1 MCVCVFLYCRLYI
14 RYINYK
20 YFYMRYVLFILFIY
34 YLFPAKTLPYA
45 MLISYII
52 LLLYYY
58 ITILHFSLQIPLR
71 LFFNLHHHPCAFF
84 YTLRLLISP
93 SSPLLELVSHIKRVC
108 TTKGM
113 YQMSSSPTYKMAIK
127 NPQKINIF

>member
-20 YFYMRYVLFILFIY
+20 YFYMRYDYLYCLYTICFLQKLFHMRCLSLILY
-34 YLFPAKTLPYA
+34 
-45 MLISYII
+45 
-52 LLLYYY
+52 YYY
-58 ITILHFSLQIPLR
+58 ITILLYYIFHCKFPLDS
-71 LFFNLHHHPCAFF
+71 FNLHHRPCAFF